1 MYNLKAKH
9 DMKHHFLGCTILGA
23 MCMLL
28 VCTMGSCNRNDT
40 TARIIF
46 DTDMA
51 PDYDDVGALAMLHAL
66 ADSGEAK
73 ILATVS
79 SNQCPTC
86 VPCIEVINTYFGRP
100 DIPTGCVKGEA
111 QNRDTWH
118 KGLRWTEE
126 LPKRYPHNTPSS
138 AESEDA
144 TRLYRRILANQP
156 DQSVTIVT
164 VGFLTNVSNLLSSEP
179 DEYSPLYGTELV
191 MKKVKQLVCM
201 AGCIPEGREFNVY
214 CDTKASQ
221 HVFDEW
227 PSPILLSD
235 FSIGE
240 KILTGKRLVE
250 SGRKGSP
257 VVDAFSM
264 CLPQDDPNGRMSWDQ
279 TAVLVAV
286 RGAEGY
292 FRTERGR
299 IAVNDDGSNSW
310 EANPEGQHAHL
321 LFDMDKQELT
331 NVIEGLMLHEPKK

>member
-1 MYNLKAKH
+1 MKCNSSRNTLFCAMY
-9 DMKHHFLGCTILGA
+9 
-23 MCMLL
+23 MLAIGTL
-28 VCTMGSCNRNDT
+28 CSCSSNHNT
-40 TARIIF
+40 TRIIF

-51 PDYDDVGALAMLHAL
+51 PDYDDVGALAILHAL
-66 ADSGEAK
+66 ADSGEAR

-79 SNQCPTC
+79 SNQCPSC

-100 DIPTGCVKGEA
+100 DIPTGCVRGDA

-126 LPKRYPHNTPSS
+126 LPKRYPHKTKSS
-138 AESEDA
+138 NESEDA
-144 TRLYRRILANQP
+144 TKLYRRVLAEQP
-156 DQSVTIVT
+156 DNSVTIVT

-179 DEYSPLYGTELV
+179 DEYCPLYGTELV
-191 MKKVKQLVCM
+191 KKKVKQLVCM

-221 HVFDEW
+221 HVFGEW

-299 IAVNDDGSNSW
+299 ITVNYDGSNTW
-310 EANPEGQHAHL
+310 ESNPEGPHSHI
-321 LFDMDKQELT
+321 LFDMPQKELT
-331 NVIEGLMLHEPKK
+331 DIIEGLMLHEPKK